1 MALCGKSNLTI
12 YNKFNAP
19 VGEVE
24 QDTQRVDVVVKLG
37 AIASELKKVQ
47 IRGVICDT
55 GQTLGFSI

>member
-1 MALCGKSNLTI
+1 MVRYTMPGA
-12 YNKFNAP
+12 FAP

-47 IRGVICDT
+47 IRGVICYT